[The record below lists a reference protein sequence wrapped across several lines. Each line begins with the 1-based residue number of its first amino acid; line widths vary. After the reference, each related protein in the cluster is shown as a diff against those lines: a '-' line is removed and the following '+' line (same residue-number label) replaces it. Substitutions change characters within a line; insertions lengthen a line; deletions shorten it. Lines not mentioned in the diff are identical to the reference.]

1 MSYFQ
6 PYGCGSKIKR
16 WLSDGD
22 DRIFS
27 NFAAAS
33 GSSLATTGTMGVI
46 SSQEME
52 KASYNKALAGGSVV
66 AGGTLGILIPPSTI
80 FIIFGMLTE
89 QSIGSLLIAGIFSGI
104 LLTLM
109 FILTILV
116 EQSQSIL
123 N

>member
-1 MSYFQ
+1 MATI
-6 PYGCGSKIKR
+6 GSSAI
-16 WLSDGD
+16 
-22 DRIFS
+22 
-27 NFAAAS
+27 FAAAS

-46 SSQEME
+46 TSQEME